1 MRERVNLDDDD
12 PGRVYPPGWG
22 RKTMGTI
29 WTDLTYKMGG
39 PATYEEMDEGLGIL
53 GS

>member
-1 MRERVNLDDDD
+1 MMMTRAGSTHLGGEE
-12 PGRVYPPGWG
+12 
-22 RKTMGTI
+22 KAMGTI